1 MRIVVVGGGAAGM
14 STASRIK
21 RIKPD
26 FDVMV
31 FESSNMV
38 SHAPCGIPY
47 FLEGLFNDE
56 SLFMHYT
63 PDYFIN
69 VRGIKVRTNVSVVKV
84 YDNFILTNTGERVE
98 WDYLVLAT
106 GSIPRIPSAPISG
119 DRVFTIHHP
128 SRAMETRKLLES
140 ANTVGI
146 VGSGYI
152 GLEVAEAMRVKGKE
166 VIMVSR
172 SSYPLSRSLDGDM
185 SMLIIDEMVRSGV
198 KVKLNESL
206 IEVSKQGGSQVI
218 ITDSGKYIVDAVVL
232 ATGVVPNVELANM
245 LNLRIGETGAVWVN
259 EHMITSNERIYAVG
273 DVAETTSVVTGKP
286 YWHPFGTTANKMG
299 YIAGSNIAGLRLR
312 FPGVAGTSMTRFMNL
327 YAASTGLTERE
338 AIRHGLKVTSV
349 IIKAETRARYYPG
362 HGELTVK
369 LIAEK
374 GSGRIIGGQFI
385 GNDGGQVLGRV
396 NTLASLILKRA
407 TVEDLFLSDLAYLP
421 PVTQVWD
428 PLIIAARQ
436 LFNKL

>member
-1 MRIVVVGGGAAGM
+1 MRVVVIGGGAAGM
-14 STASRIK
+14 SAASRIK
-21 RIKPD
+21 RIRPD
-26 FDVMV
+26 YDVVV
-31 FESSNMV
+31 FESTNIV

-63 PDYFIN
+63 PDYFTS
-69 VRGIKVRTNVSVVKV
+69 VRGVRVRVNESVVKV
-84 YDNFILTNTGERVE
+84 GDGFIITNTGNRVN

-106 GSIPRIPSAPISG
+106 GSVPRIPNIPISG
-119 DRVFTIHHP
+119 NKVFTIHHP
-128 SRAMETRKLLES
+128 SRAVEVRRILDS
-140 ANTVGI
+140 VNVIGI

-166 VIMVSR
+166 VIIVSR
-172 SSYPLSRSLDGDM
+172 SSYPLSRSLDSDLGALVTEE
-185 SMLIIDEMVRSGV
+185 LIKSGV
-198 KVKLNESL
+198 KVKLNERL
-206 IEVSKQGGSQVI
+206 IEIGRQGDSQVI
-218 ITDSGKYIVDAVVL
+218 ITDSGKYIVDAVIL
-232 ATGVVPNVELANM
+232 ATGIAPNVELASM

-259 EHMITSNERIYAVG
+259 EHMATSRENVYAAG
-273 DVAETTSVVTGKP
+273 DVAETINVVTNEP

-299 YIAGSNIAGLRLR
+299 YTAGSNIAGLRLR
-312 FPGVAGTSMTRFMNL
+312 FPGVAGTSMTRFMNM
-327 YAASTGLTERE
+327 YVASTGLTESE
-338 AIRHGLKVTSV
+338 AVKHGLRVASTV
-349 IIKAETRARYYPG
+349 IRARTRARYYPG
-362 HGELTVK
+362 DGELIVK

-385 GNDGGQVLGRV
+385 GSDGGQVLGRV
-396 NTLASLILKRA
+396 NTLASLIYKKA
-407 TVEDLFLSDLAYLP
+407 TVEDLFLTDLAYLP

>member
-1 MRIVVVGGGAAGM
+1 
-14 STASRIK
+14 
-21 RIKPD
+21 
-26 FDVMV
+26 
-31 FESSNMV
+31 MV

-47 FLEGLFNDE
+47 FLGGLFNDE

-69 VRGIKVRTNVSVVKV
+69 VRGIKVRINERAVEVGYGFVITNAG
-84 YDNFILTNTGERVE
+84 NRME
-98 WDYLVLAT
+98 WDYLILAT
-106 GSIPRIPSAPISG
+106 GSVPRIPNIPISG
-119 DRVFTIHHP
+119 DKVFTIHHP
-128 SRAMETRKLLES
+128 SKAMEVRRALDA
-140 ANTVGI
+140 ANVIGI

-152 GLEVAEAMRVKGKE
+152 GLEVAEAMRIRGKE
-166 VIMVSR
+166 VIMVSK
-172 SSYPLSRSLDGDM
+172 SSYPLSRSLDNDLGA
-185 SMLIIDEMVRSGV
+185 LITGELIRSGV
-198 KVKLNESL
+198 KVKLNERL
-206 IEVSKQGGSQVI
+206 IEISKQGDSQVI
-218 ITDSGKYIVDAVVL
+218 ITDSGRYMVDAVVL
-232 ATGVVPNVELANM
+232 ATGVAPNVELAKM

-259 EHMITSNERIYAVG
+259 EHMATSKDHVYAAG
-273 DVAETTSVVTGKP
+273 DVAETINVVTGEP

-299 YIAGSNIAGLRLR
+299 YIAGSNIAGLGLR

-327 YAASTGLTERE
+327 YAASTGLTEKE
-338 AIRHGLKVTSV
+338 AVRHGLRVASAV
-349 IIKAETRARYYPG
+349 IKAQTKARYYPG
-362 HGELTVK
+362 NGELTIK

-396 NTLASLILKRA
+396 NTLASLIYKKA
-407 TVEDLFLSDLAYLP
+407 TVEDLFLTDLAYLP